1 MVSEKPDL
9 LKLILKKV
17 IVEFNK
23 MNQNHDLFVD
33 LDMYWFEWYVTEE
46 VSRTVC
52 YLIKRKHDR
61 HNSHKRKSFQC
72 T

>member
-33 LDMYWFEWYVTEE
+33 LDMYWFE
-46 VSRTVC
+46 
-52 YLIKRKHDR
+52 
-61 HNSHKRKSFQC
+61 
-72 T
+72 